1 MSSSDDEPPAPTRR
15 RSSRQL
21 DDDDGSYRLRKR
33 ATNLAPITHTK
44 PSKNAP
50 AVTEEE
56 LERLGHARDARLF
69 AVLAGPNQYPCVR
82 AALECRGWTEVPE
95 STRHVHLL
103 WSLKTDEVDALLESG
118 AVRPAMAL
126 NHFRRNYE
134 LITKHGLAR
143 NLRATDDDV
152 DIDGVMPR
160 SYFLRD
166 VGQLREFLA
175 DYVVTAARSALHA
188 ALADGGGGEPDAPRL
203 RVAYAVARRFLVR
216 LAAAA
221 ADAPADDAEAP
232 RRARW
237 LQRSAALRAPEPP
250 LLQTQARVV
259 AASSLHSGTHV

>member
-1 MSSSDDEPPAPTRR
+1 MEAGSSDDEIAAPPVPTRR

-56 LERLGHARDARLF
+56 LERLGHAPDARLF
-69 AVLAGPNQYPCVR
+69 TVLAGPNQYPCVR
-82 AALECRGWTEVPE
+82 AALERRGWTEVPE

-118 AVRPAMAL
+118 SVRPAMAL

-152 DIDGVMPR
+152 DNVVLLVVVEGAELVVFHEED
-160 SYFLRD
+160 LTD
-166 VGQLREFLA
+166 V
-175 DYVVTAARSALHA
+175 
-188 ALADGGGGEPDAPRL
+188 ALAAK
-203 RVAYAVARRFLVR
+203 YAGV
-216 LAAAA
+216 
-221 ADAPADDAEAP
+221 
-232 RRARW
+232 
-237 LQRSAALRAPEPP
+237 
-250 LLQTQARVV
+250 
-259 AASSLHSGTHV
+259 